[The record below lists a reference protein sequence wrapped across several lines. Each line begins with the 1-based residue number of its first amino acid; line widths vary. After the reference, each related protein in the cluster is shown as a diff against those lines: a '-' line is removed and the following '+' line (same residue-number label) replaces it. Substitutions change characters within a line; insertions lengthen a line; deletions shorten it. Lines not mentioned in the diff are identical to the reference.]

1 LRSLHRQRFAS
12 FAGDIEAVPISK
24 TGKNALDFHLAFYLG
39 RIASQNPQA
48 KIVVVANDKG
58 YDPVLNHAKAK
69 GLAVRRCGH
78 ARVPP
83 DATKKAATKKV
94 AAKQAPA
101 KKAATKKAVAATTK
115 SPAGK
120 KTAKST
126 HPVKTAAPASAA
138 TRPEAGDPLPGS
150 PAMLRKMTESLRKM
164 EQQRPR
170 KQASLR
176 RALKP
181 LLGNGVSEASIEM
194 ALSRLIEQGVVAVV
208 PSGAVTYPKFAVDTK
223 AGPITS

>member
-78 ARVPP
+78 ARVPQ
-83 DATKKAATKKV
+83 AAAKKAATKKV
-94 AAKQAPA
+94 PAKKAPA

-138 TRPEAGDPLPGS
+138 TRPNAGDPLPGS

-176 RALKP
+176 
-181 LLGNGVSEASIEM
+181 
-194 ALSRLIEQGVVAVV
+194 QGVVAVA

-223 AGPITS
+223 AGPSTS